1 MLAVLDVKE
10 GDTVYI
16 TRADDNGLKSQA
28 HDPAVLEALAAS
40 EAVMDENSMCF
51 SRIQTI
57 PAHYTPRPWGVM
69 GRSNKLLFSDLF

>member
-40 EAVMDENSMCF
+40 ELVMDEN
-51 SRIQTI
+51 
-57 PAHYTPRPWGVM
+57 
-69 GRSNKLLFSDLF
+69 